1 MSSEN
6 FFTCVKFHL
15 KQISCDRKSKTS
27 PVIILNIAIPTGLVV
42 TQTTWDESL
51 MYRHISQYNHIDT
64 FPMDLRAKWF

>member
-42 TQTTWDESL
+42 TQTT
-51 MYRHISQYNHIDT
+51 
-64 FPMDLRAKWF
+64 